1 MGRAMVRAAARRQ
14 ETLKN
19 LEKALRKLEQA
30 FSLCSKGVSANIF
43 NHEIKNHIYEV
54 AALARVLSMED
65 PGSAETRRIVNA
77 VEAVVKTLEELSHAP
92 SSAAGTQD
100 PGRVV
105 RECVAKHFPES

>member
-1 MGRAMVRAAARRQ
+1 MVRAAARRE

-30 FSLCSKGVSANIF
+30 FSLGFKGVYTNIF
-43 NHEIKNHIYEV
+43 NHEIKNQIYEV

-65 PGSAETRRIVNA
+65 PGSAETRRIVKA
-77 VEAVVKTLEELSHAP
+77 VETMVRTLDELNHAP
-92 SSAAGTQD
+92 SSAAGNLD